1 MKARLILWLAQ
12 GFGSGRVPVSPG
24 TAGSAVGL
32 LWFAVLLSAE
42 SPIIYCVGTLLG
54 IVLSFF
60 ICGAG
65 EKILKQKDPGSIVMD
80 EIIAIPI
87 CFAGW
92 LAVLFFRT
100 RQWPMVEYFFS
111 APNWPTT
118 LAVFVFFRIFDI
130 AKPWPVRQSQSLPG
144 GIGVT
149 MDDVLAAV
157 YVNGVILLVAW
168 IKPHWF

>member
-1 MKARLILWLAQ
+1 MKERFIVWLAQ
-12 GFGSGRVPVSPG
+12 GFGSGRVPVTPG

-32 LWFAVLLSAE
+32 LWFAVLLAVG
-42 SPIIYCVGTLLG
+42 SPFIFCLGVLLS
-54 IVLSFF
+54 IPLSFF
-60 ICGAG
+60 LCGAG
-65 EKILKQKDPGSIVMD
+65 EEILKQKDPGSIVMD

-92 LAVLFFRT
+92 LALLFFRKNI
-100 RQWPMVEYFFS
+100 WPTPEYFFT
-111 APNWPTT
+111 APNWPIT

-149 MDDVLAAV
+149 TDDVLAAG
-157 YVNGVILLVAW
+157 YVNVVILLAAW
-168 IKPHWF
+168 MKPEWF